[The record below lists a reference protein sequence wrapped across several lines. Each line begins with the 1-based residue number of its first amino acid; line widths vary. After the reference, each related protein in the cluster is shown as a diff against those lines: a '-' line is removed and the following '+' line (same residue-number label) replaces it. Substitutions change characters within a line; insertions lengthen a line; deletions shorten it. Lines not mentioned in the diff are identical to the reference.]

1 MSPVKAFVKY
11 RHGVSATPGRL
22 SLIDGAKAHLPQK
35 REHERFG
42 ATLRNGSLPNA
53 AVRPREAKM
62 VRKINISA
70 AQ

>member
-11 RHGVSATPGRL
+11 RHGVSATPSRL
-22 SLIDGAKAHLPQK
+22 SLIDAPKRIFLRK

-42 ATLRNGSLPNA
+42 ATLCNGSLPNA

>member
-11 RHGVSATPGRL
+11 RHAVSATPGRL
-22 SLIDGAKAHLPQK
+22 IWIDGAKAHHPQK

-42 ATLRNGSLPNA
+42 ATLRNGSLPIA
-53 AVRPREAKM
+53 PVRPREAKM